1 MEIIKKSAI
10 FSPCETYRYSLTRIW
25 NHKKKPILFIGLNP
39 STADE
44 NNDDPTIRK
53 CMHYVYQ
60 WGFGG
65 LIMVNLFAFRAT
77 LPNDLKKSKFPVG
90 KNNNQFIINA
100 AQKSEMTIVAWG
112 NDGQLYGRD
121 NEVLELISNPMC
133 INTNKTGQPAHP
145 LYQKNDATP
154 KSYINK
160 YSLLKLS

>member
-1 MEIIKKSAI
+1 MEFIKKRAI
-10 FSPCETYRYSLTRIW
+10 FSPCQTYRYSLTRIW
-25 NHKKKPILFIGLNP
+25 NENKKLILFIGLNP

-44 NNDDPTIRK
+44 TSDDPTIRK
-53 CMHYVYQ
+53 CMHYAYQ

-100 AQKSEMTIVAWG
+100 ILESEMAVVAWG

-121 NEVLELISNPMC
+121 KEVLEFIPNPMC
-133 INTNKTGQPAHP
+133 ININKTGLPAHP
-145 LYQKNDATP
+145 LYQKNDASP
-154 KSYINK
+154 KSYNNK

>member
-25 NHKKKPILFIGLNP
+25 NDEKKPIIFIGLNP

-44 NNDDPTIRK
+44 NMDDPTIRK
-53 CMHYVYQ
+53 CMHYAFQ

-77 LPNDLKKSKFPVG
+77 LRNDLKKSKLPVG
-90 KNNNQFIINA
+90 KNNNQFIVNA
-100 AQKSEMTIVAWG
+100 FQESEMAIAAWG

-121 NEVLELISNPMC
+121 KEVLRLVSNPMC
-133 INTNKTGQPAHP
+133 LNINKTGQPAHP

-154 KSYINK
+154 KSYNNK
-160 YSLLKLS
+160 YCLLKLS

>member
-1 MEIIKKSAI
+1 MEFIKKRAI
-10 FSPCETYRYSLTRIW
+10 FSPCQTYRYSLTRIW
-25 NHKKKPILFIGLNP
+25 NDNKRLILFIGLNP

-44 NNDDPTIRK
+44 TSDDPTIRK
-53 CMHYVYQ
+53 CMHYAYQ

-100 AQKSEMTIVAWG
+100 ILESEMAVVAWG

-121 NEVLELISNPMC
+121 KEVLEFIPNPMC
-133 INTNKTGQPAHP
+133 ININKTGLPAHP
-145 LYQKNDATP
+145 LYQKNDASP
-154 KSYINK
+154 KSYNNK

>member
-1 MEIIKKSAI
+1 MKIIKKSAI
-10 FSPCETYRYSLTRIW
+10 FSPCQTYRYSLTRIW
-25 NHKKKPILFIGLNP
+25 NVKKKPVLFIGLNP

-53 CMHYVYQ
+53 CMHYAYL

-77 LPNDLKKSKFPVG
+77 LRNDLKKSKLPVG
-90 KNNNQFIINA
+90 KNNNQFIVNA
-100 AQKSEMTIVAWG
+100 FQESEMAIVAWG

-121 NEVLELISNPMC
+121 KEVLRLVSNPMC
-133 INTNKTGQPAHP
+133 LNINKTGQPAHP

-154 KSYINK
+154 KSYNNK
-160 YSLLKLS
+160 YCLLKLS